1 MEKKTIMN
9 RIIVRG
15 ISGSAREIPESA
27 LINFHS
33 NASVREYCAKFQLLL
48 KNEDGVNSNIVEP
61 REEIEMWTGNKGEA
75 MGKIMGG
82 FIDKIVLSKNQN
94 LEETIE
100 ITGRGY
106 ESLLFDNK
114 VTGKIQYTEG
124 LSQVVREVLKR
135 FPFDLKGIV
144 YSTGLGIAMFRNCP
158 IIDVIRQICEE
169 TNWVFYIDYDKIVHF
184 EPEPSFPKPLTIK
197 PEDIKSYKFV
207 RSL

>member
-1 MEKKTIMN
+1 MN
-9 RIIVRG
+9 KIIVRS
-15 ISGSAREIPESA
+15 ISGKAREIPESA
-27 LINFHS
+27 LVNFHS
-33 NASVREYCAKFQLLL
+33 DASVSEYCAKFQLLL
-48 KNEDGVNSNIVEP
+48 TNENGVNSKIVELK
-61 REEIEMWTGNKGEA
+61 EEIEIWTGYKGEA

-135 FPFDLKGIV
+135 FPFNLKGIID
-144 YSTGLGIAMFRNCP
+144 SIGLGVVVFRNCP
-158 IIDVIRQICEE
+158 IIDIIRQICEE
-169 TNWVFYIDYDKIVHF
+169 NNWVFYIDYDKVVHF
-184 EPEPSFPKPLTIK
+184 EPEPSFPKPHTIK

-207 RSL
+207 RGL